1 MHKVTRNEKQFD
13 FGNNCNNAYRHNTC
27 LFIDM
32 TLTTSD
38 DMLHELT
45 MQYTNICHYT
55 SDLRINRG
63 QDNNSQ
69 VLHILTAPLTKTLHM
84 FCFFLSIKYK
94 NSVLSKGLHFKDLYL
109 FFGGGGGYLHSSY
122 EWKSLELDIKQSSK
136 KYPYLSNVKP
146 SLSH

>member
-13 FGNNCNNAYRHNTC
+13 FGHNCNNAYRHNTC

-45 MQYTNICHYT
+45 MQYTNICHYI

-94 NSVLSKGLHFKDLYL
+94 NSVLSKGLHFKDL
-109 FFGGGGGYLHSSY
+109 
-122 EWKSLELDIKQSSK
+122 
-136 KYPYLSNVKP
+136 
-146 SLSH
+146 

>member
-1 MHKVTRNEKQFD
+1 MPKVTRNEKQFD
-13 FGNNCNNAYRHNTC
+13 FGHNRNNAFRHNTC

-55 SDLRINRG
+55 SDLRINHG

-69 VLHILTAPLTKTLHM
+69 VLHVL
-84 FCFFLSIKYK
+84 FLSQYQIQAKAFILK
-94 NSVLSKGLHFKDLYL
+94 AFTFS
-109 FFGGGGGYLHSSY
+109 FGGGG
-122 EWKSLELDIKQSSK
+122 
-136 KYPYLSNVKP
+136 
-146 SLSH
+146 